1 MFKLG
6 LNYTDTNLPKENCY
20 VLTGDVAAAPGG
32 ISNPGDNPSGLRS
45 ALCGATFS
53 ATLAIEIDPAT
64 FGR

>member
-1 MFKLG
+1 
-6 LNYTDTNLPKENCY
+6 

-32 ISNPGDNPSGLRS
+32 ISNPGDNPFGLRS

-53 ATLAIEIDPAT
+53 ATLGVEIDPAT